1 MAVNSSVTSLLDF
14 ANKYEMLSYYLS
26 SKMVAILAKKL
37 ESIPIVDFNENT
49 KAMSFSNQI
58 TILRNTD
65 RKWDWRIAFVFEKV
79 YPGSGTRSVSILCSD
94 YSDDEIAYNNS
105 KAQGMHWKEE
115 QIGGLY
121 SPHTFLFG
129 NTLWENHNGWK
140 EEDQQKQKKLWDD
153 FTSFVNG
160 EKVFKNE
167 LGQKVY
173 VQLC

>member
-1 MAVNSSVTSLLDF
+1 MAIDSSKNNFLGF
-14 ANKYEMLSYYLS
+14 ANKYAMLSYYLS
-26 SKMVAILAKKL
+26 SKMVDILGKKL
-37 ESIPIVDFNENT
+37 ESIPVVDFNHSTN
-49 KAMSFSNQI
+49 AFSFSHQI

-115 QIGGLY
+115 EIGGLY

-129 NTLWENHNGWK
+129 STLWENHNGWK
-140 EEDQQKQKKLWDD
+140 EEDLQKQKKLWDD

-167 LGQKVY
+167 LGQKFY
-173 VQLC
+173 IQLC